1 MTRVK
6 ADNMTAKA
14 YGRGMTDSDHKSSWL
29 KLESVIDPALISQHV
44 ITVKTFHTANFSG
57 LVAIPSF

>member
-1 MTRVK
+1 MK
-6 ADNMTAKA
+6 AKA